1 MNFRKHLKDEP
12 MTLQLAPFIDVMLF
26 LLVFFL
32 LTWNLGRYEA
42 ELSVRLPVA
51 KEADVSQNM
60 PGEVLVNVTKEG
72 AIIINRRTL
81 AADELQTILQKLTT
95 DFPDQAVILRAD
107 AGTEYQNI
115 IKVVDICKAAKV
127 WNIAFTTA
135 VPDKK

>member
-1 MNFRKHLKDEP
+1 MNFRKHLANEP

-26 LLVFFL
+26 LLTFFL

-42 ELSVRLPVA
+42 ELGVRLPVA
-51 KEADVSQNM
+51 KEADVSQSM
-60 PGEVLVNVTKEG
+60 PGEVLLNVTKEG
-72 AIIINRRTL
+72 NIIVNRRTL
-81 AADELQTILQKLTT
+81 SPEELQNILRKLTI

-107 AGTEYQNI
+107 AATDYQSVI
-115 IKVVDICKAAKV
+115 RVIDICKAAQV